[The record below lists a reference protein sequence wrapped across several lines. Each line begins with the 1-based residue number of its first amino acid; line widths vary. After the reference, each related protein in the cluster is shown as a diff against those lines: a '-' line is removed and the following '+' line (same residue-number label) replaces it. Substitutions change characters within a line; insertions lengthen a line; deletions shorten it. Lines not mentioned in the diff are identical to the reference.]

1 MLLKTFVLAHQ
12 ALRVL
17 PVLLVHLALLA
28 HQVLQ
33 VLLVHQAPQVRLLH
47 QAPLVHRVHHHHQA
61 AVQVHHRHQAVP
73 AGISG
78 IWSGKHF
85 HFQILNMTNS
95 CFC

>member
-73 AGISG
+73 AGSSG

-85 HFQILNMTNS
+85 CFQILNMTSS